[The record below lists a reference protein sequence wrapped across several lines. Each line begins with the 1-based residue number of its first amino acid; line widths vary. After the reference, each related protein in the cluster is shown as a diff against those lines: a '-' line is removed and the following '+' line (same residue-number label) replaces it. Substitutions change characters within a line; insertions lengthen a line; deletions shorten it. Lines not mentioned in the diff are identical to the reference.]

1 MGDLL
6 KIYKK
11 MIFIRKKTYDTGTSD
26 IILYRIHV
34 CDNIPVRDGDR
45 KILQT
50 RLT

>member
-11 MIFIRKKTYDTGTSD
+11 MISIRKKTYDTGKSD

-34 CDNIPVRDGDR
+34 CVYKQWGMETE
-45 KILQT
+45 KL
-50 RLT
+50 